1 MAGGGR
7 KYFLV
12 LSQNFFVPSARAM
25 CYGVVTEPGEQMSPD
40 DPRTHLRIRIEPKLL
55 ERLEREQKRHRRTL
69 TGEIIER
76 LENSFRQ
83 DDISYAVSSVE
94 SEVSSVADEVD
105 SMYRALDRE
114 LKLLREELHQIRTEL
129 QELRRSVGAPPSTFL
144 SIIPPKLDEGEDK

>member
-1 MAGGGR
+1 
-7 KYFLV
+7 
-12 LSQNFFVPSARAM
+12 
-25 CYGVVTEPGEQMSPD
+25 MSPD

-129 QELRRSVGAPPSTFL
+129 QELRRAVAPPPSTL
-144 SIIPPKLDEGEDK
+144 LYSPRPDGEDK